1 MTFSQKVALAFT
13 IAGFILLIPGTFGL
27 FVVAMFLFQP
37 SIATIGFF
45 LTILMIYLAGG
56 ALLRGY
62 LNHFRFKYTR
72 TSSIWLWA
80 CTIIYNAVPAA
91 VMSYWSISE
100 YAEVMRRTSS
110 MQYGNDNSPLT
121 WLTAIALGYILA
133 VVMAAL
139 ALGSDLKRVE

>member
-56 ALLRGY
+56 ALLRLFESLSFQIY
-62 LNHFRFKYTR
+62 SHF
-72 TSSIWLWA
+72 
-80 CTIIYNAVPAA
+80 
-91 VMSYWSISE
+91 E
-100 YAEVMRRTSS
+100 H
-110 MQYGNDNSPLT
+110 
-121 WLTAIALGYILA
+121 
-133 VVMAAL
+133 L
-139 ALGSDLKRVE
+139 ALGLHYYL

>member
-1 MTFSQKVALAFT
+1 
-13 IAGFILLIPGTFGL
+13 
-27 FVVAMFLFQP
+27 
-37 SIATIGFF
+37 
-45 LTILMIYLAGG
+45 
-56 ALLRGY
+56 
-62 LNHFRFKYTR
+62 
-72 TSSIWLWA
+72 
-80 CTIIYNAVPAA
+80 
-91 VMSYWSISE
+91 MSYWSISE